1 MKEWS
6 VDNLLIPT
14 QFLKNENL
22 TVVYVVASQKLDTVP
37 SVSHQ
42 QSGRRL
48 KMHILEEKCEKR
60 MLLVYLMA
68 P

>member
-1 MKEWS
+1 
-6 VDNLLIPT
+6 
-14 QFLKNENL
+14 
-22 TVVYVVASQKLDTVP
+22 VVYVVASQKLDTVS

-42 QSGRRL
+42 QSDRRL